1 MSTMSPSMHDDDV
14 LIPTWPGNLASRCE
28 LGSGQE
34 LDAMFRDL
42 FAKLF
47 PTWSSPSVAA
57 RAEAATKARDA
68 AFYSF
73 QRLLKDGGYSDV
85 LTVATATLKTV
96 QAPSIDATE
105 GSASDEPT
113 RDTQDGPSSNPTGV
127 GPSREGPALRRTN

>member
-1 MSTMSPSMHDDDV
+1 
-14 LIPTWPGNLASRCE
+14 
-28 LGSGQE
+28 
-34 LDAMFRDL
+34 MFRDL
-42 FAKLF
+42 LAKLF

-73 QRLLKDGGYSDV
+73 QSLLKDGGYSDV
-85 LTVATATLKTV
+85 LKTV

-127 GPSREGPALRRTN
+127 EPSREGPALRRTN